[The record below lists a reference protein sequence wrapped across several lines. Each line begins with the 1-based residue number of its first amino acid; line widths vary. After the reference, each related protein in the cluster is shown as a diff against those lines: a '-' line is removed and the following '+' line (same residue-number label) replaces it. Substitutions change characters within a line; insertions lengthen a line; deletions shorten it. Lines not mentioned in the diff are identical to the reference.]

1 MMATA
6 RSLLVLVF
14 VFALCSLAQTA
25 AASASEEGFRES
37 LRIAPLADG
46 RVHMLFSFELT
57 SAGAEIDEQ
66 QPNTASSQQPPLYS
80 TVPRPLV
87 HLAQASDA
95 DEVHLAINAGRWDYA
110 RWGWP
115 TTEPAVGTGAEVW
128 ASLRANATRT
138 TATAD
143 NGDGGSA
150 RVEPALMARWRTLT
164 ANLAGLFCASLD
176 ALDERL
182 TVTPWTRSFPSS
194 SSSSPSNHSSKTLHA
209 TLSSEAVCTENLSP
223 LLKLLPCKQRAGLAS
238 LLEPHHFFAAD
249 FHGMA
254 LHVVRRGEDGRWAV
268 EINVQAVFSPVMLP
282 GLRGK
287 RDWSLSGLLGRRME
301 QACPL
306 ADESAITVVAPAEV
320 AKRKKEEDEEEGD
333 YNFLISPILVLP
345 QLAQEER
352 DAYEDEAARFKRFER
367 AFIRRVVDEGHAVYD
382 TRTAV
387 GFDVRMYWPT
397 EGEFVFPHSYP
408 NSPAFSADRSFLGA
422 GQERGRIEVTLRNT
436 DAVRARSVV
445 YYDVLPWFIRPLL
458 HSLQAS
464 VEVADDDDEEGD
476 IVRFADDLT
485 APIVEALRYSA
496 STPRGAP
503 LHLEATVRVPPQST
517 VRLRYDY
524 DKAFLRYAEHPPDA
538 HRGFDIAPAVFLPA
552 GSSKMPRLYTN
563 PSLVEVAVPDFS
575 MPYNVIIFTSTLI
588 ALCAGSVLNN
598 LVRKYADVV
607 VEP

>member
-6 RSLLVLVF
+6 RRLLALAF
-14 VFALCSLAQTA
+14 VFALCSFARAAA
-25 AASASEEGFRES
+25 AASGAEMEEGFRES

-57 SAGAEIDEQ
+57 SAADVDMDEQ

-138 TATAD
+138 TTTGD
-143 NGDGGSA
+143 NDDDGSA
-150 RVEPALMARWRTLT
+150 RIEPALMARWRTLT

-194 SSSSPSNHSSKTLHA
+194 SSSSTPSNHASKTLHA

-268 EINVQAVFSPVMLP
+268 EVNVQAVFSPVMLP

-287 RDWSLSGLLGRRME
+287 RGGF
-301 QACPL
+301 PY
-306 ADESAITVVAPAEV
+306 
-320 AKRKKEEDEEEGD
+320 KK
-333 YNFLISPILVLP
+333 
-345 QLAQEER
+345 
-352 DAYEDEAARFKRFER
+352 
-367 AFIRRVVDEGHAVYD
+367 
-382 TRTAV
+382 
-387 GFDVRMYWPT
+387 M
-397 EGEFVFPHSYP
+397 
-408 NSPAFSADRSFLGA
+408 
-422 GQERGRIEVTLRNT
+422 T
-436 DAVRARSVV
+436 D
-445 YYDVLPWFIRPLL
+445 
-458 HSLQAS
+458 
-464 VEVADDDDEEGD
+464 
-476 IVRFADDLT
+476 
-485 APIVEALRYSA
+485 
-496 STPRGAP
+496 
-503 LHLEATVRVPPQST
+503 
-517 VRLRYDY
+517 
-524 DKAFLRYAEHPPDA
+524 
-538 HRGFDIAPAVFLPA
+538 
-552 GSSKMPRLYTN
+552 
-563 PSLVEVAVPDFS
+563 
-575 MPYNVIIFTSTLI
+575 
-588 ALCAGSVLNN
+588 
-598 LVRKYADVV
+598 
-607 VEP
+607 